1 MMRVE
6 KASSFRELCFVLYVF
21 VKRIERDER
30 GVDVVEIE
38 VGSGSAGVR
47 ESY

>member
-6 KASSFRELCFVLYVF
+6 KAFSFRELCFVLYVF

-30 GVDVVEIE
+30 GGKWLKLKLVLE
-38 VGSGSAGVR
+38 APA
-47 ESY
+47 